1 MRQKQNSHQQQP
13 KQKLKAQTVW
23 GVYAKSTHPVMH
35 MPCKKAK
42 APPRSECVQPRD
54 KGRKNKDKAV
64 RLWAARTPGEGAESP
79 GAEC

>member
-1 MRQKQNSHQQQP
+1 MQKSQ
-13 KQKLKAQTVW
+13 
-23 GVYAKSTHPVMH
+23 G
-35 MPCKKAK
+35 
-42 APPRSECVQPRD
+42 PPRSECVQPRD